1 MYRVII
7 IIIIDNRGLNARWC
21 LTPLLLSLPTAAYLG
36 QRGLTPAGLPHTAAQ
51 CHLSGPRSKLWAKEA
66 DINKIP
72 VAKLKLSWLTEL
84 LFWRYVELSD
94 NSWPQSFQPIVKPTK
109 QLSHRKPRNSLAAA
123 Q

>member
-1 MYRVII
+1 M
-7 IIIIDNRGLNARWC
+7 
-21 LTPLLLSLPTAAYLG
+21 
-36 QRGLTPAGLPHTAAQ
+36 
-51 CHLSGPRSKLWAKEA
+51 SKLWAKEA

-94 NSWPQSFQPIVKPTK
+94 DFWLQSLQPIVKPTK
-109 QLSHRKPRNSLAAA
+109 QLSHRKPKNRLAAA